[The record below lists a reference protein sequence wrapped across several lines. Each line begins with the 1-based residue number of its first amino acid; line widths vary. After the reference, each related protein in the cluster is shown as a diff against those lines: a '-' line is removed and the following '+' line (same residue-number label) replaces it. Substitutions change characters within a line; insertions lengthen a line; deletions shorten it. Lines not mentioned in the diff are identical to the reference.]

1 MNNIK
6 LLTFQQM
13 AILKE
18 LRDHSSLRSLCVKL
32 NINVSNISREMDQLE
47 NLLKAKIITTS
58 SKGFILTPDGL
69 RISHIADEILV
80 RAEQLNQFSSND
92 KDQKTL
98 HTIGGRGYLNLMAT
112 QKFSSSADILKS
124 ARLRFLDLAPN
135 ETIQLAV
142 MGILDS
148 IIHFENYDLPA
159 SWMTQ
164 VLRADIPWK
173 LHVRK
178 KHPLLTKDKIQIS
191 DVLKFPFVIST
202 SWNGREIS
210 INEDGFPYTW
220 AQRQKGLEAQT
231 ALMAL
236 QIVSNTDQI
245 VFLPE
250 IFSDLVSTEKVTT
263 LEPVDFI
270 PMTKNLFI
278 SVHTSRVSLKLF
290 NLFIEKFHKGES
302 NEKKSL
308 SKSSNINYHQFN

>member
-1 MNNIK
+1 
-6 LLTFQQM
+6 
-13 AILKE
+13 
-18 LRDHSSLRSLCVKL
+18 
-32 NINVSNISREMDQLE
+32 MDQLE
-47 NLLKAKIITTS
+47 SLLKVKIITTS

-69 RISHIADEILV
+69 RMSQIADQILV
-80 RAEQLNQFSSND
+80 QAEQLNQFSSND

-112 QKFSSSADILKS
+112 EKFSSCPDILKS

-135 ETIQLAV
+135 EVIQLAV

-164 VLRADIPWK
+164 TLRADIPWK

-178 KHPLLTKDKIQIS
+178 SHPLLKKNEIDIS

-210 INEDGFPYTW
+210 MNEDGFPYSWT
-220 AQRQKGLEAQT
+220 QRQKGLEAQT

-250 IFSDLVSTEKVTT
+250 IFSDLVSTEKITT
-263 LEPVDFI
+263 IEPIDFV
-270 PMTKNLFI
+270 PMKKNLFI
-278 SVHTSRVSLKLF
+278 SVHTSRVSIKLF
-290 NLFIEKFHKGES
+290 NLFIEKFKKGES
-302 NEKKSL
+302 HEKKYL
-308 SKSSNINYHQFN
+308 PSNRVTELQHFN

>member
-1 MNNIK
+1 
-6 LLTFQQM
+6 
-13 AILKE
+13 
-18 LRDHSSLRSLCVKL
+18 
-32 NINVSNISREMDQLE
+32 MDQLE
-47 NLLKAKIITTS
+47 TLLKAKIITTS
-58 SKGFILTPDGL
+58 SKGFVMTPEGF
-69 RISHIADEILV
+69 RMSQIADQIWV
-80 RAEQLNQFSSND
+80 QAEQLSQFSD
-92 KDQKTL
+92 TDYDPKIL

-112 QKFSSSADILKS
+112 RQFSSSPEILKS

-164 VLRADIPWK
+164 TLKADIPWK

-178 KHPLLTKDKIQIS
+178 NHPLFKKNVTHIS
-191 DVLKFPFVIST
+191 DVLKFPFVVST

-210 INEDGFPYTW
+210 INEDGFPFTW

-231 ALMAL
+231 ALVAL

-250 IFSDLVSTEKVTT
+250 IFNDLVSTEKITT
-263 LEPVDFI
+263 ILPSDLI

-290 NLFIEKFHKGES
+290 NLFIEKFQKGEI
-302 NEKKSL
+302 NENKYL
-308 SKSSNINYHQFN
+308 PQNRLDNDLQFN